1 MWSHTPRL
9 PSAEQGRV
17 LQHNLVVCG
26 TNRRQTVSSLPA
38 EGSYP
43 DAMHVPLD
51 YITVLPLEVFP
62 RALRVRNVGPTIVRP
77 TPRVAQ
83 NTADTMALPGNVSN
97 RGPAGLKESIAGTS
111 PGVHFQVAERPTSA
125 AGGANNESKVIADKA
140 ADDALALSKEPVA
153 RQKKAESQ
161 QLVDGWQ
168 EVLQKQYSRNPYPT
182 SEDYDRLSNET
193 GMERR
198 LVLRWFINMRKGG
211 VSKPYNDSGTSG
223 RAAAPSPRRSK
234 ANHSIMKVE
243 PELEK
248 AFEEHT
254 YPTPLQY
261 QQIAERLGVEKKL
274 VRRWFIGRR
283 RLKANN
289 ESKLIADKA
298 AADALALSKKPV
310 ASVSSLSSSTTPSP
324 SPTAAQRARPADA
337 ATSKEAPVAVSAVV
351 VPLQING
358 GGLRGASSDAD
369 APGTDQPK
377 VAPVVPVSPSTYSFT
392 NSDGVT
398 VSVVQAVGLD
408 ELDSKELAA
417 IAGEDDG
424 RLNGEYALASY
435 VDDVELGEFVNG
447 ASAVSQVGSL

>member
-1 MWSHTPRL
+1 MTKSETKVGQPALKKRVVGSSGSGAVAVASKGSPRKG
-9 PSAEQGRV
+9 SAKKDLAHKRSKGAVGGMAQQNKTSNSNSNGRKS
-17 LQHNLVVCG
+17 NAG
-26 TNRRQTVSSLPA
+26 NGRQYKSS
-38 EGSYP
+38 GYS
-43 DAMHVPLD
+43 
-51 YITVLPLEVFP
+51 
-62 RALRVRNVGPTIVRP
+62 
-77 TPRVAQ
+77 
-83 NTADTMALPGNVSN
+83 
-97 RGPAGLKESIAGTS
+97 RGG
-111 PGVHFQVAERPTSA
+111 
-125 AGGANNESKVIADKA
+125 
-140 ADDALALSKEPVA
+140 

-198 LVLRWFINMRKGG
+198 LVPRWFINMRKGG